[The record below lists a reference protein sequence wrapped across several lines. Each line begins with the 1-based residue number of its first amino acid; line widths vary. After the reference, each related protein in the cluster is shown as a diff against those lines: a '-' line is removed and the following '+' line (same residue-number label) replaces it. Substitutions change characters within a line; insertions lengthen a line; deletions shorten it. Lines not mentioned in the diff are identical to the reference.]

1 MPRASYGDR
10 NTVSVLKGEKNHV
23 TFDTTSKVVD
33 FCLIKEAETGIS
45 EALVVLA
52 EEELIVVDLISPGW
66 PCHNSPYLA
75 SLHCSAIT
83 AQLTV
88 TVTSQVYDQI
98 VAQRQALVP
107 STKVSSRPWPING
120 GAASSVAGE
129 SSISKL
135 LLLTGHEVR

>member
-66 PCHNSPYLA
+66 PCHNSRCWCLWLFFFFKFVRVA
-75 SLHCSAIT
+75 SI
-83 AQLTV
+83 
-88 TVTSQVYDQI
+88 
-98 VAQRQALVP
+98 
-107 STKVSSRPWPING
+107 
-120 GAASSVAGE
+120 
-129 SSISKL
+129 
-135 LLLTGHEVR
+135 